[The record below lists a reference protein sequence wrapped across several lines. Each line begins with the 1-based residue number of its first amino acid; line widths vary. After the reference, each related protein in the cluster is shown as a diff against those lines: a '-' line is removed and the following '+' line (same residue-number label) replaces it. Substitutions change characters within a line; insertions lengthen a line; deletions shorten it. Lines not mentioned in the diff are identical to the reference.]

1 MSARTVLLYG
11 RSLLLSGV
19 ATGLVDSP
27 YLRLLQASTWVE
39 VTTLLSESTPDVIV
53 FELTAANESHILPL
67 LFKNPHVVMIGLDTE
82 QNQAVLVSGH
92 DSRALTL
99 ERVREIVEGGGPSQ
113 RDAEKED

>member
-1 MSARTVLLYG
+1 MSTRTVLLYG

-39 VTTLLSESTPDVIV
+39 VTTLLAEGTPDVIV

-67 LFKNPHVVMIGLDTE
+67 LFKNPRLLVVGLDVE
-82 QNQAVLVSGH
+82 SNQALLVSGQEAR
-92 DSRALTL
+92 SLTVDQI
-99 ERVREIVEGGGPSQ
+99 RQ
-113 RDAEKED
+113 MAEKGD